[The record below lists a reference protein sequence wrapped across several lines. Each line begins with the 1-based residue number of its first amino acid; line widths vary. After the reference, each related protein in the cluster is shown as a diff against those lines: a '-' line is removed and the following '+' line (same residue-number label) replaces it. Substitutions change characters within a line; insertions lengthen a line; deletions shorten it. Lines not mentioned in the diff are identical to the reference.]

1 MYFLTSTWWVSR
13 LCPWGHSA
21 TVQFSLKVNLALGPT
36 ATGHSTIPARMLH
49 TIVTL
54 STGWAN
60 CARVVILAL
69 SGISSFTVH
78 VCSRSCTDTAGSAFP
93 EVSGSLSNVEHHWVP
108 DGNQM
113 PILGSKGCPTAE
125 QQQDQMPSL
134 CWCRLRL
141 QAFGAMCH
149 PSSCSSSAPAPSQ
162 VTRTRCRCPIVNL
175 HTELHQHKLCSS
187 NPVKLLVKGSRV

>member
-93 EVSGSLSNVEHHWVP
+93 GSVRLSEQCGAPLSPGWKSDANFRKQGLSHCRAAAGPNAQPVLVQVEAPGIWGHVP
-108 DGNQM
+108 
-113 PILGSKGCPTAE
+113 P
-125 QQQDQMPSL
+125 QQL
-134 CWCRLRL
+134 LL
-141 QAFGAMCH
+141 IGT
-149 PSSCSSSAPAPSQ
+149 SSFPGDTDKVPMSHCQPAYWTTPA
-162 VTRTRCRCPIVNL
+162 
-175 HTELHQHKLCSS
+175 
-187 NPVKLLVKGSRV
+187 